1 MHGGMLD
8 RIQTS
13 KEVCESEK
21 AHQVAT
27 YQTYLCINT
36 ILEDLERYEIQ
47 NVNMSHMQCASAAM
61 PFNLIKL
68 CKINGSFPHFMCDL

>member
-36 ILEDLERYEIQ
+36 ILEDLEDTKYRT
-47 NVNMSHMQCASAAM
+47 
-61 PFNLIKL
+61 
-68 CKINGSFPHFMCDL
+68 